1 MPKLSGDECLLC
13 EGELTENQLYNTL
26 KNIANNKSPGN
37 DGLTKDFFL
46 SFWDDIKN
54 IYIISIWTTGI
65 MK

>member
-13 EGELTENQLYNTL
+13 EGELTENQLYGTL

-46 SFWDDIKN
+46 SSQDDIKN
-54 IYIISIWTTGI
+54 IYLISIWTAGI